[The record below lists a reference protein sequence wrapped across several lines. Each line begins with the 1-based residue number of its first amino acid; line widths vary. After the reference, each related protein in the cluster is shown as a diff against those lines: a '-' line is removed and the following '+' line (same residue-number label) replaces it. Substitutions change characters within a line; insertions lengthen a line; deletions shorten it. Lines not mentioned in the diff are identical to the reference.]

1 MIIGSMICLKW
12 TKFIERK
19 KAMFISGGAL
29 LSAIFTLFFAVSI
42 TPLMALLCSLLIG
55 LCGQLKNIPQQTIIQ
70 TSVSKEKLPTVYTS
84 LNVIVTGVFG
94 LSSLMMGMLSEW
106 YGIRVVFFLSASMLL
121 LVSVIAYKNK
131 TSFT

>member
-1 MIIGSMICLKW
+1 MICLKW

-19 KAMFISGGAL
+19 KAIFISGGAL

-55 LCGQLKNIPQQTIIQ
+55 LCGQLKHSTANHHSNKCLKGEITNG
-70 TSVSKEKLPTVYTS
+70 VY
-84 LNVIVTGVFG
+84 IV
-94 LSSLMMGMLSEW
+94 ECHCDR
-106 YGIRVVFFLSASMLL
+106 GIRPFIFNDGHVVRMVWDTSCFFLSASMLL